1 MEDKKL
7 NKEEIKTLGFAST
20 AHSLVHA
27 FMLIYP
33 AVLLPIMKE
42 FDLSVTEAGFL
53 GTISY
58 LMFGLGAIPAGWLT
72 DRFGSRGLVL
82 ICLVGSGA
90 AAVVI
95 GLSHSYSVLAMGL
108 LFLGGF
114 TGLYHPAGLALISMK
129 IRNTPR
135 ALGYHGIFGNIG
147 LAGAPLIAGMLS
159 STGDWRDAYFFF
171 GIISVIAAIYF
182 IIFPVTK
189 KKMSDNSANQ
199 NEPETL
205 FPEVIIFFLTSV
217 VFGFIYRGALTFMPY
232 LFSYGVTL
240 WESVDPIVIG
250 GSVTAAALF
259 VGMLGQWL
267 GGRAAEKYSLTR
279 VLIVLWLFIT
289 PALLLMGTF
298 SQYPLILS
306 AFVMTI
312 FIFAG
317 QPAGNTLLATYI
329 SMKSRGKGYGL
340 NIAIGF
346 GLGSFAP
353 TICGYI
359 AERSS
364 IGDVFIFLGL
374 IAPIGIG
381 LTWWLTVLERR
392 RKTIS

>member
-1 MEDKKL
+1 MDDKKL
-7 NKEEIKTLGFAST
+7 NKEEIKTLRFAST

-27 FMLIYP
+27 FMLIFP

-58 LMFGLGAIPAGWLT
+58 VMFGIGAIPSGWLT

-82 ICLVGSGA
+82 ICLIGSGTA
-90 AAVVI
+90 SVVI
-95 GLSHSYSVLAMGL
+95 GLSHSYSVLALGL

-114 TGLYHPAGLALISMK
+114 TGLYHPAGLALISLK

-159 STGDWRDAYFFF
+159 STGDWRDAYFLF
-171 GIISVIAAIYF
+171 GIISIIVSIYF
-182 IIFPVTK
+182 IIYPVTK
-189 KKMSDNSANQ
+189 KKLSDNGAGDT
-199 NEPETL
+199 EAKTL
-205 FPEVIIFFLTSV
+205 FPDVIIFFLTSV

-232 LFSYGVTL
+232 LFSNGVTM
-240 WESVDPIVIG
+240 WESIDPIAIG
-250 GSVTAAALF
+250 GGVTAAALF

-279 VLIVLWLFIT
+279 ILIVLWLVIT

-317 QPAGNTLLATYI
+317 QPVSNTLLATYI

-364 IGDVFIFLGL
+364 IGDVFVFLGL
-374 IAPIGIG
+374 LAPIGIG
-381 LTWWLTVLERR
+381 FAWWLNILGKKRVTG
-392 RKTIS
+392 